1 MTDLSLTK
9 TYKEGSEESWAAK
22 AAKPLDGSYDYYL
35 KLVGAQTEA
44 RSGHDVGERSIDAG
58 ANGLPVFV
66 HTYRDNK
73 PIYVVSTTGQAV
85 HMTTQSKRPE
95 RTRTTERMAKGNK
108 VVIGVSPTP
117 ITNPADQAA
126 VLWRIAHN
134 PAGSI
139 QIVDRAGH
147 TLKVS
152 DVTAKSLGVA

>member
-126 VLWRIAHN
+126 V
-134 PAGSI
+134 SI